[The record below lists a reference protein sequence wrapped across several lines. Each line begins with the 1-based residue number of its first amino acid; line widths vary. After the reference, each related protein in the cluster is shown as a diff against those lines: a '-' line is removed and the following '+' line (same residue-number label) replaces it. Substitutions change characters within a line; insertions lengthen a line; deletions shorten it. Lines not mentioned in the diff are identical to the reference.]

1 MKVIEKKMLRA
12 IANGKNF
19 TLANTEVEFS
29 KLVNGNFT
37 VYLFGNRIANGNIR
51 TKKVN
56 IYNCGFFT
64 NTTKSRLNALITTQ
78 IRQKQFRW
86 YVGECE
92 FVEGMT
98 CDLNI

>member
-1 MKVIEKKMLRA
+1 MKVIEEKMLHA
-12 IANGKNF
+12 IKNGKEF
-19 TLANTEVEFS
+19 KLDNTEVKFL
-29 KLVNGNFT
+29 KLVDGIFT
-37 VYLFGNRIANGNIR
+37 VYLFGNRIANGDIR

-92 FVEGMT
+92 FTEGMT

>member
-1 MKVIEKKMLRA
+1 MRVIEEKMLRA
-12 IANGKNF
+12 IKNGKNF
-19 TLANTEVEFS
+19 TLTNTEVKFS
-29 KLVNGNFT
+29 KLVDGNFT
-37 VYLFGNRIANGNIR
+37 VYLFSNKIASGNIR

-64 NTTKSRLNALITTQ
+64 NTTKSRLNALITSN

-92 FVEGMT
+92 FTEGIT